1 MRLSKRS
8 IDRLSTCNQKL
19 IALFATAIEE
29 TPIDFTVL
37 EGFRDADRQ
46 NYLYDNGK
54 SLARFPQSKHN
65 HYPSRA
71 CDVAP
76 VPIDW
81 EDIDRFIQL
90 SEHIKNVAMKLNIDI
105 VWGGDW
111 QTFRDYPH
119 YELKPKE

>member
-71 CDVAP
+71 CDIAP

-81 EDIDRFIQL
+81 ENIDRFIQL
-90 SEHIKNVAMKLNIDI
+90 SEHIKSIAMKLNIDI

-111 QTFRDYPH
+111 KNFRDYPH

>member
-46 NYLYDNGK
+46 NYLYENGK
-54 SLARFPQSKHN
+54 SLARFPKSKHN

-81 EDIDRFIQL
+81 ENIDRFIQL
-90 SEHIKNVAMKLNIDI
+90 SEHIKSIAMKLNIDI